1 MFGTA
6 RGGRARERGGGSRRS
21 AAFPAGSA
29 GLFLSALLSGLLFG
43 ACASTGGSIV
53 SGDLL
58 TEDQL
63 AEVRYETLYELLRN
77 HPRIRM
83 QGTGGGEQ
91 IYVEDRTAWGVTPGA
106 RWRAAL
112 VYVNDSRA
120 LDPVPRVR
128 ELRIEEIRRLEILTS
143 TEASARFGGHGYNP
157 IISVY
162 LK

>member
-1 MFGTA
+1 MFGAAGT
-6 RGGRARERGGGSRRS
+6 GRRRERVGSHGGVV
-21 AAFPAGSA
+21 AA
-29 GLFLSALLSGLLFG
+29 GLVALLVFG

-58 TEDQL
+58 TEDDL
-63 AEVRYETLYELLRN
+63 AELRYETLYELLRN

-83 QGTGGGEQ
+83 QGTGGSEQ

-112 VYVNDSRA
+112 LYVDDSRA

-128 ELRIEEIRRLEILTS
+128 ELRIDEIRRLEILTS

-157 IISVY
+157 VISVY